1 MGGGNGQKS
10 ATARAR
16 KQAEKDAE
24 KGGGGGKDGI
34 KSRAAAMDLKCSV
47 CMQCFPNTQ
56 VKAAQAQCHQSRPT
70 FVECDPEE

>member
-24 KGGGGGKDGI
+24 KAKHSSFGRKGSSTLGGLTGVC
-34 KSRAAAMDLKCSV
+34 RADIDSLTEDRK
-47 CMQCFPNTQ
+47 
-56 VKAAQAQCHQSRPT
+56 K
-70 FVECDPEE
+70 